1 MLKIGKLTDYG
12 ILVLDALAQVG
23 AVKQSTEELAMATGL
38 TVSTLRKVMKTLVD
52 AGLVIA
58 RRGAHGGYKLAR
70 SPQQIRILDVVEAF
84 EGPVAL
90 TECSQSASDCEIQSS
105 CSLVSGWMGV
115 NELLMQILSRVT
127 LEDVRQQTL
136 SQHLPSTLLDANQRI
151 RLINL

>member
-23 AVKQSTEELAMATGL
+23 AVKQSTEELATATGL

-70 SPQQIRILDVVEAF
+70 SPLQIRILDVVEAF

>member
-1 MLKIGKLTDYG
+1 
-12 ILVLDALAQVG
+12 
-23 AVKQSTEELAMATGL
+23 
-38 TVSTLRKVMKTLVD
+38 MKTLVD